1 MTQAQKIA
9 KAKFK
14 QAIAYRTKTGVS
26 LKEAFEH
33 IYGKKKVV
41 KKAVKKA
48 APKKKAVKKVAKK
61 RIAGPKDSKLIK
73 KELAKKGLKMPH
85 GYATVKRKRKISGV
99 KNKKITEKGI
109 LNKIHIVKRNVDK
122 LDEAQHKHMMG
133 KHRVISGIT
142 KAGELKRLTQLVKT
156 SNRLEK
162 KVASML
168 KEKVSRGGYDSLRSV
183 MKDVIYN
190 GLQSGIISDL
200 IYYSDTLKF
209 YKTYKKEILS
219 LLREQMNDM
228 GVYDPS
234 QLFGNNWDKDDAM
247 AQDTQNQNLLS
258 WFSFEQITNQLANQ
272 LGYDI

>member
-1 MTQAQKIA
+1 MTQAQKTA

-26 LKEAFEH
+26 LKEAFAH

-48 APKKKAVKKVAKK
+48 APKKKVVKKAAKK

-99 KNKKITEKGI
+99 KKKPSESQVLKSIQKA
-109 LNKIHIVKRNVDK
+109 VKTQK
-122 LDEAQHKHMMG
+122 SHMG
-133 KHRVISGIT
+133 KPRVISGIS

-168 KEKVSRGGYDSLRSV
+168 KEKVSKGGYDSLRSV
-183 MKDVIYN
+183 MKDVMYN

-200 IYYSDTLKF
+200 IYYSDTIKF
-209 YKTYKKEILS
+209 FKTYKKEILS

-234 QLFGNNWDKDDAM
+234 QLFGNNWDKEDPM
-247 AQDTQNQNLLS
+247 AQDTQNQNLLC
-258 WFSFEQITNQLANQ
+258 WFGFEEITRQLSNQ

>member
-26 LKEAFEH
+26 LKEAFAH

-41 KKAVKKA
+41 KKAVKKS
-48 APKKKAVKKVAKK
+48 APKKVTKK

-99 KNKKITEKGI
+99 TKKPSELQVLRTIQKA
-109 LNKIHIVKRNVDK
+109 VKTQK
-122 LDEAQHKHMMG
+122 THMG
-133 KHRVISGIT
+133 KPRVISGIT
-142 KAGELKRLTQLVKT
+142 KAGELKRLTQLVKP

-209 YKTYKKEILS
+209 FKTYKKEILS

-258 WFSFEQITNQLANQ
+258 WFGFEEITRQLANQ

>member
-14 QAIAYRTKTGVS
+14 QAIAYRQKTGVS
-26 LKEAFEH
+26 LKEAFAK
-33 IYGKKKVV
+33 IYGKKT
-41 KKAVKKA
+41 VKKA
-48 APKKKAVKKVAKK
+48 APKKAAKKVSG
-61 RIAGPKDSKLIK
+61 IKDSKLLK

-85 GYATVKRKRKISGV
+85 GYATIKRKRKISGV
-99 KNKKITEKGI
+99 KKKPTELQVLRTIQKA
-109 LNKIHIVKRNVDK
+109 VKTQK
-122 LDEAQHKHMMG
+122 THMG
-133 KHRVISGIT
+133 KPRVISGIS

-162 KVASML
+162 KVALML
-168 KEKVSRGGYDSLRSV
+168 KEKVSKGGYDSLRSV
-183 MKDVIYN
+183 MKDVIFN

-209 YKTYKKEILS
+209 FKTYKKEILA

-234 QLFGNNWDKDDAM
+234 QLFGNNWDKDDAL

-258 WFSFEQITNQLANQ
+258 WFGFEQITNQLANQ

>member
-26 LKEAFEH
+26 LKEAFAH

-41 KKAVKKA
+41 KKAVKKVA
-48 APKKKAVKKVAKK
+48 RKKAVKKVAKK
-61 RIAGPKDSKLIK
+61 RIAGPKDSAMVK

-85 GYATVKRKRKISGV
+85 GYATIKRKRKISGV
-99 KNKKITEKGI
+99 KRKPTELQVLKTI
-109 LNKIHIVKRNVDK
+109 QKAVKTQK
-122 LDEAQHKHMMG
+122 THMG
-133 KHRVISGIT
+133 KPRVISGIS
-142 KAGELKRLTQLVKT
+142 KAGELKRLTQLVKNY
-156 SNRLEK
+156 NRLEK

-168 KEKVSRGGYDSLRSV
+168 KEKVNRGGYDSLRSV

-209 YKTYKKEILS
+209 FKTYKKEILS